1 MSIKNSYISEGFD
14 LGEEHNEKMEI
25 YIEEFAD
32 IPTQLTIELEVV
44 PGNSYNAPT
53 FTFAD
58 LYDVIKVRDI
68 LNEYIE
74 IAEEEL

>member
-14 LGEEHNEKMEI
+14 LSHEKMGI

-32 IPTQLTIELEVV
+32 NSTQLTIELEVI
-44 PGNSYNAPT
+44 PGDSYNSPT

-58 LYDVIKVRDI
+58 LYDVKNVRDI

-74 IAEEEL
+74 IVEKEL